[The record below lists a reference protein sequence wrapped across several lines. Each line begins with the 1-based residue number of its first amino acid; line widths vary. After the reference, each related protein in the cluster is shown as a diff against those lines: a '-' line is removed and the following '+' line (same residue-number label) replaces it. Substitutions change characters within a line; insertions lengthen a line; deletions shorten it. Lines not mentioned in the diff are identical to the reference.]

1 MSEYIT
7 EKLESDELVYAI
19 NVWDVQELARE
30 RIGRELTY
38 EEMYATK
45 KRIEWGFF
53 DWFEIVNIAID
64 DVTEQ

>member
-7 EKLESDELVYAI
+7 EKLESNELVYAI

-38 EEMYATK
+38 EEMYDVK
-45 KRIEWGFF
+45 KGIEGGFF
-53 DWFEIVNIAID
+53 DWYEIVNIAID
-64 DVTEQ
+64 DATEQ